1 MRPTRIREIKMKKTL
16 LVVSALSVALAS
28 QAQILKPKSE
38 LVGIGDPAPVM
49 FTCDGK
55 GRMYNYL
62 DTDEKRVKIY
72 DENLDV
78 EKEFD
83 LVLPN
88 METYAVTKYRE
99 PLWKNMSQFDKVVDH
114 TVYPDVNHAVY
125 PTAVENMTVD
135 LIRDDMNFLC
145 RNIYNGEPL
154 FGKEA
159 VITETSR
166 TATSVSFDISVN
178 KDSLELSWD
187 YNGKLTGHYYIG
199 QITYSLVDSLALS
212 GDRQQCGKY
221 SGTLKYYGSSL
232 TGAWKE
238 APEKSDVR
246 SFDVSALVLRYYD
259 MTSPYECSNFY
270 ITQNLF
276 NADKAYEYVVPI
288 CQQSVERTNETD
300 RDGDG
305 EVDQIVTWYDYACPG
320 FKIMQD
326 NGNVVATVMF
336 DEGYILNRYDRHL
349 SFVHFENKNYIV
361 AEVMKTGSDD
371 KTESASIFYA
381 ITPGDAAS
389 IKAVRTE
396 RTGLKATPELA
407 RKNEMVVVDFR
418 GIENAKLLSVV
429 NGNGQTVMQT
439 PVANGQTSYR
449 LNTSNLPAGL
459 YVVKVDNGKRMTES
473 CKIVVR

>member
-1 MRPTRIREIKMKKTL
+1 MKKTL

-28 QAQILKPKSE
+28 QAQILKPKSG
-38 LVGIGDPAPVM
+38 LGGVGVPVPGM

-55 GRMYNYL
+55 SRMSNYL
-62 DTDEKRVKIY
+62 DYDEKSVKIY

-88 METYAVTKYRE
+88 METYSVTKYRE
-99 PLWKNMSQFDKVVDH
+99 PLWKNMPQFDKVVDF
-114 TVYPDVNHAVY
+114 VIDPIAIERV
-125 PTAVENMTVD
+125 TAD
-135 LIRDDMNFLC
+135 QIRDLRTNDGYYVL
-145 RNIYNGEPL
+145 L
-154 FGKEA
+154 GKEA

-178 KDSLELSWD
+178 KDSLELSTD

-199 QITYSLVDSLALS
+199 KITYSLVDTLLLN

-221 SGTLKYYGSSL
+221 SGTLKYYGASL

-238 APEKSDVR
+238 APEKGDVKR
-246 SFDVSALVLRYYD
+246 YDVEALNLYYCD
-259 MTSPYECSNFY
+259 MLSPYDDSHFL

-276 NADKAYEYVVPI
+276 NADKAYEYVAPI

-300 RDGDG
+300 LDGDG
-305 EVDQIVTWYDYACPG
+305 EVDQIVTWYGCTYPG

-336 DEGYILNRYDRHL
+336 DDGYILNRYNRYLD
-349 SFVHFENKNYIV
+349 FVHFENKNYIV
-361 AEVMKTGSDD
+361 AGVEKTVGDG
-371 KTESASIFYA
+371 KTENASIFYA
-381 ITPGDAAS
+381 IAPGDAAS

-396 RTGLKATPELA
+396 RTGLKATPEFA
-407 RKNEMVVVDFR
+407 RKNEMVVVDFST
-418 GIENAKLLSVV
+418 IENAKLLSVV

>member
-38 LVGIGDPAPVM
+38 LGDMRSPVPVPGM

-55 GRMYNYL
+55 SRMSNYL
-62 DTDEKRVKIY
+62 DHGEKSVKIY

-88 METYAVTKYRE
+88 METYSVTKYRE
-99 PLWKNMSQFDKVVDH
+99 LLWKNMPQFDMVVDF
-114 TVYPDVNHAVY
+114 VGS
-125 PTAVENMTVD
+125 PTAIENMTAD
-135 LIRDDMNFLC
+135 QIRDNMNY
-145 RNIYNGEPL
+145 IYGYENPDGLRGL

-159 VITETSR
+159 VLTETSR

-178 KDSLELSWD
+178 KDSLEVSRD

-199 QITYSLVDSLALS
+199 QITYSLVDSLTLS

-221 SGTLKYYGSSL
+221 SGTLKYYGPSL

-246 SFDVSALVLRYYD
+246 SFDVEALDLMYSD
-259 MTSPYECSNFY
+259 MVSPCEESYFL

-288 CQQSVERTNETD
+288 CQQSVERTDETD
-300 RDGDG
+300 LDGDG
-305 EVDQIVTWYDYACPG
+305 EVDQIVTWYGYACPG

-336 DEGYILNRYDRHL
+336 DEGYILNRHDGYL
-349 SFVHFENKNYIV
+349 NFVHFENKNYIV
-361 AEVMKTGSDD
+361 ANVQKTGSDGE
-371 KTESASIFYA
+371 TEYASIFYA
-381 ITPGDAAS
+381 IAPGDAAS

-396 RTGLKATPELA
+396 RTGLKATPEFA

>member
-1 MRPTRIREIKMKKTL
+1 MKKTL

-38 LVGIGDPAPVM
+38 LGDMRSPVPVPGM

-55 GRMYNYL
+55 SRMSNYL
-62 DTDEKRVKIY
+62 DHGEKSVKIY

-88 METYAVTKYRE
+88 VETYAVTKYRE
-99 PLWKNMSQFDKVVDH
+99 PLWKNMPQFDRVVDYEFNPNAIEN
-114 TVYPDVNHAVY
+114 V
-125 PTAVENMTVD
+125 TAD
-135 LIRDDMNFLC
+135 RIRNDMNYLYGYSG
-145 RNIYNGEPL
+145 NPL

-178 KDSLELSWD
+178 KDSLELSTD

-199 QITYSLVDSLALS
+199 KITYSLVDTLLLN
-212 GDRQQCGKY
+212 GDRQQFGKY

-246 SFDVSALVLRYYD
+246 SFDVEALDLMYSD
-259 MTSPYECSNFY
+259 MVSPCEESYFL

-300 RDGDG
+300 LDGDG
-305 EVDQIVTWYDYACPG
+305 EVDQIVTWYGYACPG

-336 DEGYILNRYDRHL
+336 DEGYILNRYDRYL
-349 SFVHFENKNYIV
+349 NFVHFENKNYIV
-361 AEVMKTGSDD
+361 ANVQKTGSDGE
-371 KTESASIFYA
+371 TEYASIFYA
-381 ITPGDAAS
+381 IAPGDAAS

-407 RKNEMVVVDFR
+407 RKNEMVVVDFST
-418 GIENAKLLSVV
+418 IENAKLLSVV
-429 NGNGQTVMQT
+429 NGNGQTVMQV

>member
-1 MRPTRIREIKMKKTL
+1 LRPTRIREIKMKKTL

-28 QAQILKPKSE
+28 QAQILKPESV
-38 LVGIGDPAPVM
+38 LGDMRVPVPVPGM

-55 GRMYNYL
+55 SRMSNYL
-62 DTDEKRVKIY
+62 DHNEKNVKVY
-72 DENLDV
+72 NEDLEV

-88 METYAVTKYRE
+88 AQSYAVTKYRE
-99 PLWKNMSQFDKVVDH
+99 LLWKNMPQFDKVVD
-114 TVYPDVNHAVY
+114 YAVD
-125 PTAVENMTVD
+125 PIAIEKVTVD
-135 LIRDDMNFLC
+135 LIRDMTEFDEYYGGSL
-145 RNIYNGEPL
+145 RL

-178 KDSLELSWD
+178 KDSLEVSKD
-187 YNGKLTGHYYIG
+187 YGSGKLKGHYYIG
-199 QITYSLVDSLALS
+199 QITYTLVDSLTLS

-221 SGTLKYYGSSL
+221 SGTLKYYGPSL

-238 APEKSDVR
+238 DPEKSDER
-246 SFDVSALVLRYYD
+246 SFEIRPISLYYYD
-259 MTSPYECSNFY
+259 MASLYDDGHFL

-288 CQQSVERTNETD
+288 CQLSVERTTETD
-300 RDGDG
+300 SDGDG
-305 EVDQIVTWYDYACPG
+305 EPDQIVTWYGCTYPG

-326 NGNVVATVMF
+326 NGNVVATIML
-336 DEGYILNRYDRHL
+336 DEGYSLNTYDRDFT
-349 SFVHFENKNYIV
+349 FVHFENKNYIV
-361 AEVMKTGSDD
+361 ANVQKAGNDG
-371 KTESASIFYA
+371 KTEFASVFYA

-396 RTGLKATPELA
+396 RTGLKATPEFA

>member
-62 DTDEKRVKIY
+62 DTGEKRVKIY

-83 LVLPN
+83 LVLPKA
-88 METYAVTKYRE
+88 ETYTVTKYRE
-99 PLWKNMSQFDKVVDH
+99 LLWKNMPQFDKMVD
-114 TVYPDVNHAVY
+114 DAGY
-125 PTAVENMTVD
+125 PTAIENMTAD
-135 LIRDDMNFLC
+135 LIREMYELNE
-145 RNIYNGEPL
+145 YNEPRRL

-178 KDSLELSWD
+178 KDSLEVSRD

-199 QITYSLVDSLALS
+199 QITYSLVDSLTSS
-212 GDRQQCGKY
+212 GYRQQSGKY
-221 SGTLKYYGSSL
+221 SGTLKYYGPSL

-238 APEKSDVR
+238 APEKSDVY
-246 SFDVSALVLRYYD
+246 SFDVSALVSSYD
-259 MTSPYECSNFY
+259 DMVSHYDCNNFY

-288 CQQSVERTNETD
+288 CQQSVERTVETD
-300 RDGDG
+300 LDGDG
-305 EVDQIVTWYDYACPG
+305 EVDQIDTRYGCVYPG

-326 NGNVVATVMF
+326 NGNVLATVMF
-336 DEGYILNRYDRHL
+336 DEGYSFSGYNDL

-361 AEVMKTGSDD
+361 AGVKKTVGDGE
-371 KTESASIFYA
+371 TEYASIYYA

-396 RTGLKATPELA
+396 RTGLKATPEFA
-407 RKNEMVVVDFR
+407 RKNEMVVVDFST
-418 GIENAKLLSVV
+418 IENAKLLSVV

>member
-28 QAQILKPKSE
+28 QAQILKPKSG
-38 LVGIGDPAPVM
+38 LGGVGVPVPGM

-55 GRMYNYL
+55 SRMSNYL
-62 DTDEKRVKIY
+62 DYDEKSVKIY

-88 METYAVTKYRE
+88 METYSVTKYRE
-99 PLWKNMSQFDKVVDH
+99 LLWKNMPQFDKVVDF
-114 TVYPDVNHAVY
+114 VIDPIAIERV
-125 PTAVENMTVD
+125 TAD
-135 LIRDDMNFLC
+135 QIRDLRTNDGYYVL
-145 RNIYNGEPL
+145 L
-154 FGKEA
+154 GKEA

-178 KDSLELSWD
+178 KDSLELSTD

-199 QITYSLVDSLALS
+199 KITYSLVDTLLLN

-221 SGTLKYYGSSL
+221 SGTLKYYGASL

-238 APEKSDVR
+238 APEKGDVKR
-246 SFDVSALVLRYYD
+246 YNVEALNLYYCD
-259 MTSPYECSNFY
+259 MLSPYDDSRFL

-276 NADKAYEYVVPI
+276 NADKAYEYVAPI
-288 CQQSVERTNETD
+288 CQQSVERTEESD
-300 RDGDG
+300 LDGDG
-305 EVDQIVTWYDYACPG
+305 EVDQIVTWYGCTYPG

-336 DEGYILNRYDRHL
+336 DDGYILNRYNRYLD
-349 SFVHFENKNYIV
+349 FVHFENKNYIV
-361 AEVMKTGSDD
+361 AGVEKTVGDG

-381 ITPGDAAS
+381 IAPGDAAS

-396 RTGLKATPELA
+396 RTGLKATPEFA
-407 RKNEMVVVDFR
+407 RKNEMVVVDFST
-418 GIENAKLLSVV
+418 IENAKLLSVV

-459 YVVKVDNGKRMTES
+459 YVVKVDNGERMTES

>member
-28 QAQILKPKSE
+28 QAQILKPESV
-38 LVGIGDPAPVM
+38 LGDMRVPVPVPGM

-55 GRMYNYL
+55 SRMSNYL
-62 DTDEKRVKIY
+62 DHNEKNVKVY
-72 DENLDV
+72 NEDLEV

-88 METYAVTKYRE
+88 AQSYAVTKYRE
-99 PLWKNMSQFDKVVDH
+99 LLWKNMPQFDKVVD
-114 TVYPDVNHAVY
+114 YAVD
-125 PTAVENMTVD
+125 PIAIEKVTVD
-135 LIRDDMNFLC
+135 LIRDMTEFDEYYGGSL
-145 RNIYNGEPL
+145 RL

-178 KDSLELSWD
+178 KDSLEVSKD
-187 YNGKLTGHYYIG
+187 YGSGKLKGHYYIG
-199 QITYSLVDSLALS
+199 QITYTLVDSLTLS

-221 SGTLKYYGSSL
+221 SGTLKYYGPSI

-238 APEKSDVR
+238 DPEKSDER
-246 SFDVSALVLRYYD
+246 SFEIRPISLYYYD
-259 MTSPYECSNFY
+259 MASLYDDGHFL

-288 CQQSVERTNETD
+288 CQLSVERTTETD
-300 RDGDG
+300 SDGDG
-305 EVDQIVTWYDYACPG
+305 EPDQIVTWYGCTYPG

-326 NGNVVATVMF
+326 NGNVVATIML
-336 DEGYILNRYDRHL
+336 DEGYSLNTYD
-349 SFVHFENKNYIV
+349 SDFTFVHFENKNYIV
-361 AEVMKTGSDD
+361 ANVQKAGNDG
-371 KTESASIFYA
+371 KTEYASVFYA

-396 RTGLKATPELA
+396 RTGLKATPEFA

>member
-28 QAQILKPKSE
+28 QAQILKPESV
-38 LVGIGDPAPVM
+38 LGDMRAPVPVPGM

-55 GRMYNYL
+55 SRMSNYL
-62 DTDEKRVKIY
+62 DRDEKNVKIY
-72 DENLDV
+72 NEDLEV

-88 METYAVTKYRE
+88 AQSYAVTKYRE
-99 PLWKNMSQFDKVVDH
+99 LLWKNMPQFDMVVDF
-114 TVYPDVNHAVY
+114 VGS
-125 PTAVENMTVD
+125 PTAIENMTAD
-135 LIRDDMNFLC
+135 QIRDNMNY
-145 RNIYNGEPL
+145 IYGYENPDGLRGL

-159 VITETSR
+159 VLTETSR

-178 KDSLELSWD
+178 KDSLEVSKD

-199 QITYSLVDSLALS
+199 KITYSLGDSLMSS
-212 GDRQQCGKY
+212 GVRVPCGKY
-221 SGTLKYYGSSL
+221 SGILKYYGPSL

-238 APEKSDVR
+238 DPEKSDER
-246 SFDVSALVLRYYD
+246 SFEIRPINLYYYD
-259 MTSPYECSNFY
+259 MASLYDDGHFL

-288 CQQSVERTNETD
+288 CQQSVVRTEETD
-300 RDGDG
+300 LDGDG
-305 EVDQIVTWYDYACPG
+305 EADQITTWYGCDYPG

-326 NGNVVATVMF
+326 NGNVVATIML
-336 DEGYILNRYDRHL
+336 DEGYSLNTYD
-349 SFVHFENKNYIV
+349 SDFTFVHFENKNYIV
-361 AEVMKTGSDD
+361 ANVQKAGNDG
-371 KTESASIFYA
+371 KTEYASVFYA

-407 RKNEMVVVDFR
+407 RKNEMVVVDFST
-418 GIENAKLLSVV
+418 IENAKLLSVV
-429 NGNGQTVMQT
+429 NGNGQTVMQV

>member
-1 MRPTRIREIKMKKTL
+1 MCPTRIREIKMKKTL

-28 QAQILKPKSE
+28 QAQILKPESV
-38 LVGIGDPAPVM
+38 LGDMRAPVPVPGM

-55 GRMYNYL
+55 SRMSNYL
-62 DTDEKRVKIY
+62 DRGEKNVKVY
-72 DENLDV
+72 NEDLEV

-88 METYAVTKYRE
+88 AQSYAVTKYRE
-99 PLWKNMSQFDKVVDH
+99 LLWKNMPQFDKVVDH

-135 LIRDDMNFLC
+135 LIRDDMNFLY
-145 RNIYNGEPL
+145 RYIYNGEPL

-178 KDSLELSWD
+178 KDSLEVSKD

-199 QITYSLVDSLALS
+199 QITYSLVDSLTLS

-221 SGTLKYYGSSL
+221 SGTLKYYGPSL

-238 APEKSDVR
+238 DPEKSNEQ
-246 SFDVSALVLRYYD
+246 SFEIRPLKLYYYD
-259 MTSPYECSNFY
+259 MASLYDDGHFL

-288 CQQSVERTNETD
+288 CQLSVERTTETD
-300 RDGDG
+300 SDGDG
-305 EVDQIVTWYDYACPG
+305 EPDQIVTWYGCTYPG

-326 NGNVVATVMF
+326 NGNVVATIML
-336 DEGYILNRYDRHL
+336 DEGYSLNTYESDFT
-349 SFVHFENKNYIV
+349 FVHFENKNYIV
-361 AEVMKTGSDD
+361 ANVQKAGSDG
-371 KTESASIFYA
+371 KTELASIFYA

-396 RTGLKATPELA
+396 RTGVKATPEFA

-459 YVVKVDNGKRMTES
+459 YVVKVDNGKRMTGDM
-473 CKIVVR
+473 

>member
-28 QAQILKPKSE
+28 QAQILKPESV
-38 LVGIGDPAPVM
+38 LGDMRVPVPVPGM

-55 GRMYNYL
+55 SRMSNYL
-62 DTDEKRVKIY
+62 DYNEKNVKVY
-72 DENLDV
+72 NEDLEV

-88 METYAVTKYRE
+88 AQSYAVTKYRE
-99 PLWKNMSQFDKVVDH
+99 LSWKNMPQFDLVVD
-114 TVYPDVNHAVY
+114 YEVNPYAIEDA
-125 PTAVENMTVD
+125 TAD
-135 LIRDDMNFLC
+135 RIRNDMNYLYGYSG
-145 RNIYNGEPL
+145 NPL

-178 KDSLELSWD
+178 KDSLIVSTD

-199 QITYSLVDSLALS
+199 QITYSLVNSDSL
-212 GDRQQCGKY
+212 RQQCGKY
-221 SGTLKYYGSSL
+221 SGTLKYYGPSL

-238 APEKSDVR
+238 DPEKSNER
-246 SFDVSALVLRYYD
+246 SFEIRPLKLHYYD
-259 MTSPYECSNFY
+259 MASLYDGDYFL

-288 CQQSVERTNETD
+288 CQQSVESTTETD

-305 EVDQIVTWYDYACPG
+305 EPDQIVTWYGCTYPG

-326 NGNVVATVMF
+326 NGNVVATIML
-336 DEGYILNRYDRHL
+336 DEGYSLNTYD
-349 SFVHFENKNYIV
+349 SDFTFVLFENKNYIV
-361 AEVMKTGSDD
+361 ANVQKAGSDG
-371 KTESASIFYA
+371 KTEHASIFYA

>member
-28 QAQILKPKSE
+28 QAQILKPESV
-38 LVGIGDPAPVM
+38 LGDMRAPVPVPGM

-55 GRMYNYL
+55 SRMSNYL
-62 DTDEKRVKIY
+62 DRDEKNVKIY
-72 DENLDV
+72 NEDLEV

-88 METYAVTKYRE
+88 AQSYAVTKYRE
-99 PLWKNMSQFDKVVDH
+99 LLWKNMPQFDMVVDF
-114 TVYPDVNHAVY
+114 VGS
-125 PTAVENMTVD
+125 PTAIENMTAD
-135 LIRDDMNFLC
+135 QIRDNMNY
-145 RNIYNGEPL
+145 IYGYENPDGLRGL

-159 VITETSR
+159 VLTETSR

-178 KDSLELSWD
+178 KDSLEVSKD

-199 QITYSLVDSLALS
+199 QITYSLVDSLTSS

-221 SGTLKYYGSSL
+221 SGTLKYYGPSL

-238 APEKSDVR
+238 DPEKSDER
-246 SFDVSALVLRYYD
+246 SFEIRPINLYYYD
-259 MTSPYECSNFY
+259 MASLYDDGHFL

-288 CQQSVERTNETD
+288 CQLSVERTTETD
-300 RDGDG
+300 SDGDG
-305 EVDQIVTWYDYACPG
+305 EPDLIVTWYGCTYPG
-320 FKIMQD
+320 VKIMQD
-326 NGNVVATVMF
+326 NGNVVATIML
-336 DEGYILNRYDRHL
+336 DEGYSLNTYD
-349 SFVHFENKNYIV
+349 SDFTFVHFENKNYIV
-361 AEVMKTGSDD
+361 ANVEKAGSDG
-371 KTESASIFYA
+371 KTEYASIFYA

-407 RKNEMVVVDFR
+407 RKNEMVVVDFST
-418 GIENAKLLSVV
+418 IENAKLLSVV

>member
-28 QAQILKPKSE
+28 QAQILKPKSV
-38 LVGIGDPAPVM
+38 LGDMSEPVAVPGM

-55 GRMYNYL
+55 SRMSNYL
-62 DTDEKRVKIY
+62 DYDEKNVKVY
-72 DENLDV
+72 NEDLEV

-88 METYAVTKYRE
+88 AETYAMTKYRE
-99 PLWKNMSQFDKVVDH
+99 LLWKNMPQFDKVVDF
-114 TVYPDVNHAVY
+114 VIDPIAIERV
-125 PTAVENMTVD
+125 TAD
-135 LIRDDMNFLC
+135 QIRDLRTNDGYYVL
-145 RNIYNGEPL
+145 L
-154 FGKEA
+154 GKEA

-178 KDSLELSWD
+178 KDSLELSTD

-199 QITYSLVDSLALS
+199 KITYSLVDTLLLN

-221 SGTLKYYGSSL
+221 SGTLKYYGASL

-238 APEKSDVR
+238 APEKGDVR
-246 SFDVSALVLRYYD
+246 SFEISPLKLYYYD
-259 MTSPYECSNFY
+259 MASPYECYNFY
-270 ITQNLF
+270 ITQNFF

-300 RDGDG
+300 LDGDG
-305 EVDQIVTWYDYACPG
+305 EVDQIVTWYGYAYPG

-326 NGNVVATVMF
+326 NGNVLATVMF
-336 DEGYILNRYDRHL
+336 DEGYRFGSYSMGMGRVL
-349 SFVHFENKNYIV
+349 SLVHFENKDYIV
-361 AEVMKTGSDD
+361 AEVEKTGSDG

-381 ITPGDAAS
+381 ITPGDASS

-407 RKNEMVVVDFR
+407 RKNEMVVVDFST
-418 GIENAKLLSVV
+418 IENAKLLSVV

>member
-28 QAQILKPKSE
+28 QAQILKPESV
-38 LVGIGDPAPVM
+38 LGGGMITPVPVPGM

-55 GRMYNYL
+55 SRMSNYL
-62 DTDEKRVKIY
+62 DYDEKNVKVY
-72 DENLDV
+72 NEDLEV

-88 METYAVTKYRE
+88 AQSYAVTKYRE
-99 PLWKNMSQFDKVVDH
+99 LLWKNMPQFDMVVDYAFDPIAIER
-114 TVYPDVNHAVY
+114 V
-125 PTAVENMTVD
+125 TAD
-135 LIRDDMNFLC
+135 QIRDLRTNDG
-145 RNIYNGEPL
+145 YYVL

-178 KDSLELSWD
+178 KDSLVLSTD

-199 QITYSLVDSLALS
+199 KITYTLGDSLMSS
-212 GDRQQCGKY
+212 GVRVPCGKY
-221 SGTLKYYGSSL
+221 SGTLKYYGPSL

-238 APEKSDVR
+238 DPEKSDER
-246 SFDVSALVLRYYD
+246 SFEISPINLYYYD
-259 MTSPYECSNFY
+259 MASLYDDGHFL

-288 CQQSVERTNETD
+288 CQQSVGRTDETD
-300 RDGDG
+300 IDGDG
-305 EVDQIVTWYDYACPG
+305 EVDQIVTWYGCAYPG

-326 NGNVVATVMF
+326 NGNVLATIMF
-336 DEGYILNRYDRHL
+336 DEGYRFDSYLIGGGQAL
-349 SFVHFENKNYIV
+349 SLVHFENKNYIV
-361 AEVMKTGSDD
+361 ANVEKAGSNGE
-371 KTESASIFYA
+371 TERACIFYA
-381 ITPGDAAS
+381 ITPGDASS

-396 RTGLKATPELA
+396 RTGVKATPELA

>member
-28 QAQILKPKSE
+28 QAQILKPESV
-38 LVGIGDPAPVM
+38 LGDMRVPVPVPGM

-55 GRMYNYL
+55 SRMSNYL
-62 DTDEKRVKIY
+62 DYNEKNVKVY
-72 DENLDV
+72 NEDLEV

-88 METYAVTKYRE
+88 AQSYAVTKYRE
-99 PLWKNMSQFDKVVDH
+99 LLWKNMPQFDMVVD
-114 TVYPDVNHAVY
+114 YAVD
-125 PTAVENMTVD
+125 PVAIENVTAD
-135 LIRDDMNFLC
+135 QIRDEMNYRYEYENPAGL
-145 RNIYNGEPL
+145 RRL

-178 KDSLELSWD
+178 KDSLVLSTD

-199 QITYSLVDSLALS
+199 KITYSLGDSLMSS
-212 GDRQQCGKY
+212 GVRVPCGKY
-221 SGTLKYYGSSL
+221 SGILKYYGPSL

-238 APEKSDVR
+238 DPEKSDER
-246 SFDVSALVLRYYD
+246 SFEIRPINLYYYD
-259 MTSPYECSNFY
+259 MASLYDDGHFL

-288 CQQSVERTNETD
+288 CQQSVVRTEETD
-300 RDGDG
+300 LDGDG
-305 EVDQIVTWYDYACPG
+305 EADQITTWYGCDYPG

-326 NGNVVATVMF
+326 NGNVVATIML
-336 DEGYILNRYDRHL
+336 DEGYSLNTYD
-349 SFVHFENKNYIV
+349 SDFTFVHFENKNYIV
-361 AEVMKTGSDD
+361 ANVQKAGSNGE
-371 KTESASIFYA
+371 TEYASIFYA

-396 RTGLKATPELA
+396 RTGVKATPEFA

>member
-1 MRPTRIREIKMKKTL
+1 MKKTL

-28 QAQILKPKSE
+28 QAQILKPESV
-38 LVGIGDPAPVM
+38 LGGGMITPIPVPGM

-55 GRMYNYL
+55 SRMSNYL
-62 DTDEKRVKIY
+62 DYDEKNVKIY
-72 DENLDV
+72 NEDLEV

-88 METYAVTKYRE
+88 AQSYAVTKYRE
-99 PLWKNMSQFDKVVDH
+99 LLWKNMPQFDMVVDYAFDP
-114 TVYPDVNHAVY
+114 VAIENV
-125 PTAVENMTVD
+125 TAD
-135 LIRDDMNFLC
+135 QIRDDMNYRYEYENPAGL
-145 RNIYNGEPL
+145 RRL

-178 KDSLELSWD
+178 KDSLVLSTD

-199 QITYSLVDSLALS
+199 KITYSLGDSLMSS
-212 GDRQQCGKY
+212 GVRVPCGKY
-221 SGTLKYYGSSL
+221 SGILKYYGPSL

-238 APEKSDVR
+238 DPEKSDER
-246 SFDVSALVLRYYD
+246 SFEIRPINLYYCD
-259 MTSPYECSNFY
+259 MASLYDDGHFL

-288 CQQSVERTNETD
+288 CQQSVVRTEETD
-300 RDGDG
+300 LDGDG
-305 EVDQIVTWYDYACPG
+305 EADQITTWYGCDYPG

-326 NGNVVATVMF
+326 NGNVVATIML
-336 DEGYILNRYDRHL
+336 DEGYSLNTYD
-349 SFVHFENKNYIV
+349 SDFTFVHFENKNYIV
-361 AEVMKTGSDD
+361 ANVQKAGNDG
-371 KTESASIFYA
+371 KTEYASVFYA

-407 RKNEMVVVDFR
+407 RKNEMVVVDFST
-418 GIENAKLLSVV
+418 IENAKLLSVV

>member
-28 QAQILKPKSE
+28 QAQILKPESV
-38 LVGIGDPAPVM
+38 LGDMREAVPVPGM

-55 GRMYNYL
+55 SRMSNYL
-62 DTDEKRVKIY
+62 DYKEKNVKVY
-72 DENLDV
+72 NEDLEV

-88 METYAVTKYRE
+88 AQSYAVTKYRE
-99 PLWKNMSQFDKVVDH
+99 LSWKNMPQFDLVVDYE
-114 TVYPDVNHAVY
+114 VNPDAIENV
-125 PTAVENMTVD
+125 TAD
-135 LIRDDMNFLC
+135 RIRNDMNYLYGYSG
-145 RNIYNGEPL
+145 NPL

-178 KDSLELSWD
+178 KDSLIVSTD

-199 QITYSLVDSLALS
+199 QITYSLVNSDSL
-212 GDRQQCGKY
+212 RQQCGKY
-221 SGTLKYYGSSL
+221 SGTLKYYGPSL

-238 APEKSDVR
+238 DPEKSDER
-246 SFDVSALVLRYYD
+246 SFEIRPLKLYYYD
-259 MTSPYECSNFY
+259 MTSSYDDGSFL

-288 CQQSVERTNETD
+288 CQLSVERTTETD

-305 EVDQIVTWYDYACPG
+305 EPDQIVTWYGRTYPG

-326 NGNVVATVMF
+326 NGNVLATIML
-336 DEGYILNRYDRHL
+336 DEGYSLNTYESDFT
-349 SFVHFENKNYIV
+349 FVHFENKNYIV
-361 AEVMKTGSDD
+361 ANVQKAGSDGE
-371 KTESASIFYA
+371 TEYASIFYA

-407 RKNEMVVVDFR
+407 RKNEMVVVDFST
-418 GIENAKLLSVV
+418 IENAKLLSVV
-429 NGNGQTVMQT
+429 NGNGQTVMQV

>member
-38 LVGIGDPAPVM
+38 LGDMRSPVPVPGM

-55 GRMYNYL
+55 SRMSNYL
-62 DTDEKRVKIY
+62 DHGEKSVKIY

-88 METYAVTKYRE
+88 METYSVTKYRE
-99 PLWKNMSQFDKVVDH
+99 LLWKNMPQFDMVVDF
-114 TVYPDVNHAVY
+114 VGS
-125 PTAVENMTVD
+125 PTAIENMTAD
-135 LIRDDMNFLC
+135 QIRDNMNY
-145 RNIYNGEPL
+145 IYGYENPDGLRGL

-159 VITETSR
+159 VLTETSR

-178 KDSLELSWD
+178 KDSLEVSRD

-199 QITYSLVDSLALS
+199 QITYSLVDSLTLS

-221 SGTLKYYGSSL
+221 SGTLKYYGPSL

-246 SFDVSALVLRYYD
+246 SFDVEALDLMYSD
-259 MTSPYECSNFY
+259 MVSPCEESYFL

-288 CQQSVERTNETD
+288 CQQSVERTDETD
-300 RDGDG
+300 LDGDG
-305 EVDQIVTWYDYACPG
+305 EVDQIVTWYGYACPG

-336 DEGYILNRYDRHL
+336 DEGYILNRYDGYL
-349 SFVHFENKNYIV
+349 NFVHFENKNYIV
-361 AEVMKTGSDD
+361 ANVQKTGSDGE
-371 KTESASIFYA
+371 TEYASIFYA
-381 ITPGDAAS
+381 IAPGDAAS

-396 RTGLKATPELA
+396 RTGLKATPEFA

>member
-1 MRPTRIREIKMKKTL
+1 MKKTL

-28 QAQILKPKSE
+28 QAQILKPESV
-38 LVGIGDPAPVM
+38 LGDMRVPVPVPGM

-55 GRMYNYL
+55 SRMSNYL
-62 DTDEKRVKIY
+62 DHNEKNVKVY
-72 DENLDV
+72 NEDLEV

-88 METYAVTKYRE
+88 VETYAVTKYRE
-99 PLWKNMSQFDKVVDH
+99 PLWKNMPQFDKVVDFAID
-114 TVYPDVNHAVY
+114 PIAIEDM
-125 PTAVENMTVD
+125 TAD
-135 LIRDDMNFLC
+135 RIRDLRTNDGYYVL
-145 RNIYNGEPL
+145 L
-154 FGKEA
+154 GKEA

-178 KDSLELSWD
+178 KDSLELSTD

-199 QITYSLVDSLALS
+199 KITYSLVDTLLLN
-212 GDRQQCGKY
+212 GDRQQFGKY

-238 APEKSDVR
+238 APEKSNVR
-246 SFDVSALVLRYYD
+246 SFDVEALDLMYSD
-259 MTSPYECSNFY
+259 MVSPCEESYFL

-288 CQQSVERTNETD
+288 CQQSVERTDETD
-300 RDGDG
+300 LDGDG
-305 EVDQIVTWYDYACPG
+305 EVDQIVTWYGYACPG

-336 DEGYILNRYDRHL
+336 DEGYILNRYDSYL
-349 SFVHFENKNYIV
+349 NFVHLENKNYIV
-361 AEVMKTGSDD
+361 ANVEKTGSDG
-371 KTESASIFYA
+371 KTERASIFYA
-381 ITPGDAAS
+381 ITPGDASS

-396 RTGLKATPELA
+396 RTGVKATPEFA
-407 RKNEMVVVDFR
+407 RKSEMVVVDFR

>member
-1 MRPTRIREIKMKKTL
+1 MKKTL

-28 QAQILKPKSE
+28 QAQILKPESV
-38 LVGIGDPAPVM
+38 LGDMRVPVPVPGM

-55 GRMYNYL
+55 SRMSNYL
-62 DTDEKRVKIY
+62 DYNGKNVKVY
-72 DENLDV
+72 NEDLEV

-88 METYAVTKYRE
+88 AQSYAVTKYRE
-99 PLWKNMSQFDKVVDH
+99 LLWKNMPQFDMVVDF
-114 TVYPDVNHAVY
+114 VGS
-125 PTAVENMTVD
+125 PTAIENMTAD
-135 LIRDDMNFLC
+135 QIRDNMNY
-145 RNIYNGEPL
+145 IYGYENPDGLRGL

-159 VITETSR
+159 VLTETSR

-178 KDSLELSWD
+178 KDSLEVSKD

-199 QITYSLVDSLALS
+199 QITYSLVDSLTSS

-221 SGTLKYYGSSL
+221 SGTLKYYGPSL

-238 APEKSDVR
+238 DPEKSDER
-246 SFDVSALVLRYYD
+246 SFEIRPINLYYYD
-259 MTSPYECSNFY
+259 MASLYDDGHFL

-288 CQQSVERTNETD
+288 CQLSVERTTETD
-300 RDGDG
+300 SDGDG
-305 EVDQIVTWYDYACPG
+305 EPDLIVTWYGCTYPG

-326 NGNVVATVMF
+326 NGNVVATIML
-336 DEGYILNRYDRHL
+336 DEGYSLNTYD
-349 SFVHFENKNYIV
+349 SDFTFVHFENKNYIV
-361 AEVMKTGSDD
+361 ANVEKAGSDG
-371 KTESASIFYA
+371 KTEYASIFYA
-381 ITPGDAAS
+381 ITPGDASS

-407 RKNEMVVVDFR
+407 RKNEMVVVDFST
-418 GIENAKLLSVV
+418 IENAKLLSVV

>member
-28 QAQILKPKSE
+28 QAQILKPKSV
-38 LVGIGDPAPVM
+38 LGDMKVPVSVPGM

-55 GRMYNYL
+55 SRMSNYL
-62 DTDEKRVKIY
+62 DYNEKNVKVY
-72 DENLDV
+72 NEDLEV

-88 METYAVTKYRE
+88 AQSYAVTKYRE
-99 PLWKNMSQFDKVVDH
+99 LLWKNMPQFDKVVDL
-114 TVYPDVNHAVY
+114 AGY
-125 PTAVENMTVD
+125 PTAIENMTAD
-135 LIRDDMNFLC
+135 QIRRDMTELNE
-145 RNIYNGEPL
+145 YYEPRRL

-178 KDSLELSWD
+178 KDSLEVSKD

-199 QITYSLVDSLALS
+199 QITYSLVDSLTLS
-212 GDRQQCGKY
+212 GDRVPCGKY
-221 SGTLKYYGSSL
+221 SGTLKYYGPSL

-238 APEKSDVR
+238 DPEKSDER
-246 SFDVSALVLRYYD
+246 SFEIRPINLYYYD
-259 MTSPYECSNFY
+259 MASLYDDGHFL

-288 CQQSVERTNETD
+288 CQQSVVRTEETD
-300 RDGDG
+300 LDGDG
-305 EVDQIVTWYDYACPG
+305 EADQITTWYGCDYPG

-326 NGNVVATVMF
+326 NGNVVATIML
-336 DEGYILNRYDRHL
+336 DEGYSLNTYD
-349 SFVHFENKNYIV
+349 SDFTFVHFENKNYIV
-361 AEVMKTGSDD
+361 ANVQKAGSNGE
-371 KTESASIFYA
+371 TEYASIFYA

-407 RKNEMVVVDFR
+407 RKNEMVVVDFST
-418 GIENAKLLSVV
+418 IENAKLLSVV

>member
-1 MRPTRIREIKMKKTL
+1 MKKTL

-28 QAQILKPKSE
+28 QAQILKPESV
-38 LVGIGDPAPVM
+38 LGDMRAPVPVPGM

-55 GRMYNYL
+55 SRMSNYL
-62 DTDEKRVKIY
+62 DRGEKNVKVY
-72 DENLDV
+72 NEDLEV

-88 METYAVTKYRE
+88 AQSYAVTKYRE
-99 PLWKNMSQFDKVVDH
+99 LLWKNMPQFDKVVDYAGAPIAIEK
-114 TVYPDVNHAVY
+114 V
-125 PTAVENMTVD
+125 TVD
-135 LIRDDMNFLC
+135 LIRDLAELNE
-145 RNIYNGEPL
+145 YYEPRKI

-178 KDSLELSWD
+178 KDSLEVSKD
-187 YNGKLTGHYYIG
+187 YNGKLTGNYYIG
-199 QITYSLVDSLALS
+199 QITYSLVDSLTLS

-221 SGTLKYYGSSL
+221 SGTLKYYGPSL

-238 APEKSDVR
+238 DPEKSNEQ
-246 SFDVSALVLRYYD
+246 SFEIRPLKLYYYD
-259 MTSPYECSNFY
+259 MTSSYDDGSFL

-288 CQQSVERTNETD
+288 CQLSVERTTETD

-305 EVDQIVTWYDYACPG
+305 EPDQIVTWYGRTYPG

-326 NGNVVATVMF
+326 NGNVLATIML
-336 DEGYILNRYDRHL
+336 DEGYSLNTYESDFT
-349 SFVHFENKNYIV
+349 FVHFENKNYIV
-361 AEVMKTGSDD
+361 ANVQKAGSDGE
-371 KTESASIFYA
+371 TEYASIFYA

-396 RTGLKATPELA
+396 RTGLKATPEFA
-407 RKNEMVVVDFR
+407 RKNELVVVDFST
-418 GIENAKLLSVV
+418 IENAKLLSVV

>member
-28 QAQILKPKSE
+28 QAQILKPESV
-38 LVGIGDPAPVM
+38 LGDMRVPVPVPGM

-55 GRMYNYL
+55 SRMSNYL
-62 DTDEKRVKIY
+62 DHNEKNVKVY
-72 DENLDV
+72 NEDLEV

-88 METYAVTKYRE
+88 AQSYAVTKYRE
-99 PLWKNMSQFDKVVDH
+99 LLWKNMPQFDMVVDYADDPIAIEK
-114 TVYPDVNHAVY
+114 V
-125 PTAVENMTVD
+125 TVD
-135 LIRDDMNFLC
+135 LIRDMTELNE
-145 RNIYNGEPL
+145 YYEPRKI

-178 KDSLELSWD
+178 KDSLEVSKD

-199 QITYSLVDSLALS
+199 KITYTLGDTLVSS
-212 GDRQQCGKY
+212 GDRVPCGKY
-221 SGTLKYYGSSL
+221 SGTLKYYGPSL

-238 APEKSDVR
+238 DPEKSDER
-246 SFDVSALVLRYYD
+246 SFEIRPLKLYYYD
-259 MTSPYECSNFY
+259 MTSSYDYGSFL

-288 CQQSVERTNETD
+288 CQLSVERTTETD

-305 EVDQIVTWYDYACPG
+305 EPDQIVTWYGRTYPG

-326 NGNVVATVMF
+326 NGNVLATIML
-336 DEGYILNRYDRHL
+336 DEGYSLNTYESDFT
-349 SFVHFENKNYIV
+349 FVHFENKNYIV
-361 AEVMKTGSDD
+361 ANVQKAVSDGE
-371 KTESASIFYA
+371 TEYASIFYA

-396 RTGLKATPELA
+396 RTGLKATPEFA
-407 RKNEMVVVDFR
+407 RKNEMVVVDFST
-418 GIENAKLLSVV
+418 IENAKLLSVV

>member
-28 QAQILKPKSE
+28 QAQILKPKSK
-38 LVGIGDPAPVM
+38 LDGVGVPVPGM

-55 GRMYNYL
+55 SRMSDYL
-62 DTDEKRVKIY
+62 DYGEKSVETSAKIY

-83 LVLPN
+83 LVRTN
-88 METYAVTKYRE
+88 VERYSVTKYRE
-99 PLWKNMSQFDKVVDH
+99 LLWKNIPQFDRVVD
-114 TVYPDVNHAVY
+114 YAVY
-125 PTAVENMTVD
+125 PTAIENVTAD
-135 LIRDDMNFLC
+135 LIREMPESNEW
-145 RNIYNGEPL
+145 YEPKI

-178 KDSLELSWD
+178 KDSLEVSKD

-199 QITYSLVDSLALS
+199 QITYSLVDSLTLS

-221 SGTLKYYGSSL
+221 SGTLKYYGPSL

-238 APEKSDVR
+238 APEKNNVQSY
-246 SFDVSALVLRYYD
+246 DVSALDLWYRD
-259 MTSPYECSNFY
+259 MVSPYDDSYFL

-276 NADKAYEYVVPI
+276 NADKAYEYVVPV
-288 CQQSVERTNETD
+288 CQQSVESTNEID
-300 RDGDG
+300 ADGDG
-305 EVDQIVTWYDYACPG
+305 EVDQIVTWYGYTCPG

-326 NGNVVATVMF
+326 NGNVLATIMF
-336 DEGYILNRYDRHL
+336 DEGYRFNNYSVGGGDRAL
-349 SFVHFENKNYIV
+349 SLVHFENKDYIV
-361 AEVMKTGSDD
+361 AEVEKTGSNGE
-371 KTESASIFYA
+371 TEYASIFYA
-381 ITPGDAAS
+381 ITPGDASS

-396 RTGLKATPELA
+396 RTGLKATPEFA
-407 RKNEMVVVDFR
+407 RKSEMVVVDFST
-418 GIENAKLLSVV
+418 IENAKLLSVV
-429 NGNGQTVMQT
+429 NGNGQTVMQA

>member
-28 QAQILKPKSE
+28 QAQILKPESV
-38 LVGIGDPAPVM
+38 LGDMRVPVPVPGM

-55 GRMYNYL
+55 SRMSNYL
-62 DTDEKRVKIY
+62 DRNEKNVKVY
-72 DENLDV
+72 NEDLEV

-88 METYAVTKYRE
+88 AQSYAVTKYRE
-99 PLWKNMSQFDKVVDH
+99 LLWKNMPQFDMVVDYAFDP
-114 TVYPDVNHAVY
+114 VAIENV
-125 PTAVENMTVD
+125 TAD
-135 LIRDDMNFLC
+135 QIRDDMNYRYEYENPAGL
-145 RNIYNGEPL
+145 RRL

-178 KDSLELSWD
+178 KDSLVLSTD

-199 QITYSLVDSLALS
+199 KITYSLGDSLMSS
-212 GDRQQCGKY
+212 GVRVPCGKY
-221 SGTLKYYGSSL
+221 SGILKYYGPSL

-238 APEKSDVR
+238 NPEKSDER
-246 SFDVSALVLRYYD
+246 SFEIRPINLYYYD
-259 MTSPYECSNFY
+259 MASLYDDGHFL

-288 CQQSVERTNETD
+288 CQQSVVRTEETD
-300 RDGDG
+300 LDGDG
-305 EVDQIVTWYDYACPG
+305 EADQITTLYGCDYPG

-326 NGNVVATVMF
+326 NGNVVATIML
-336 DEGYILNRYDRHL
+336 DEGYSLNTYD
-349 SFVHFENKNYIV
+349 SDFTFVHFENKNYIV
-361 AEVMKTGSDD
+361 ANVQKARNDG
-371 KTESASIFYA
+371 KTEYASVFYA

-396 RTGLKATPELA
+396 RTGLKATPEFA

>member
-1 MRPTRIREIKMKKTL
+1 M
-16 LVVSALSVALAS
+16 AS
-28 QAQILKPKSE
+28 QAQILKPESV
-38 LVGIGDPAPVM
+38 LGDMRVPVPVPGM

-55 GRMYNYL
+55 SRMSNYL
-62 DTDEKRVKIY
+62 DHNEKNVKVY
-72 DENLDV
+72 NEDLEV

-88 METYAVTKYRE
+88 AQSYAVTKYRE
-99 PLWKNMSQFDKVVDH
+99 LLWKNMPQFDMVVDYAFDP
-114 TVYPDVNHAVY
+114 VAIENV
-125 PTAVENMTVD
+125 TAD
-135 LIRDDMNFLC
+135 QIRDDMNYRYEYENPAGL
-145 RNIYNGEPL
+145 RRL

-178 KDSLELSWD
+178 KDSLEVSKD

-199 QITYSLVDSLALS
+199 QITYSLVDSLTLS
-212 GDRQQCGKY
+212 GDRVPCGKY
-221 SGTLKYYGSSL
+221 SGTLKYYGPSL

-238 APEKSDVR
+238 DPEKSDER
-246 SFDVSALVLRYYD
+246 SFEISPINLYYYD
-259 MTSPYECSNFY
+259 MASLYDDGHFL

-288 CQQSVERTNETD
+288 CQLSVERTAETD
-300 RDGDG
+300 LDGDG
-305 EVDQIVTWYDYACPG
+305 EPDQIVTWYGCTYPG

-326 NGNVVATVMF
+326 NGNVVATIML
-336 DEGYILNRYDRHL
+336 DEGYSLNTYD
-349 SFVHFENKNYIV
+349 SDFTFVHFENKNYIV
-361 AEVMKTGSDD
+361 ANVQKAGSNGE
-371 KTESASIFYA
+371 TEYASIFYA

-396 RTGLKATPELA
+396 RTGVKATPEFA

>member
-1 MRPTRIREIKMKKTL
+1 MKKTL

-28 QAQILKPKSE
+28 QAQILKPKSV
-38 LVGIGDPAPVM
+38 LGYMKVPVSVPGM

-55 GRMYNYL
+55 SRMSNYL
-62 DTDEKRVKIY
+62 AYNEKNVKVY
-72 DENLDV
+72 NEDLEV

-88 METYAVTKYRE
+88 AQSYAVTKYRE
-99 PLWKNMSQFDKVVDH
+99 LLWKNMPQFDKVVDYADDPIAIEK
-114 TVYPDVNHAVY
+114 V
-125 PTAVENMTVD
+125 TVD
-135 LIRDDMNFLC
+135 LIRDMTELNE
-145 RNIYNGEPL
+145 YYEPRKI

-178 KDSLELSWD
+178 KDSLEVSKD
-187 YNGKLTGHYYIG
+187 HNGKLTGHYYIG
-199 QITYSLVDSLALS
+199 KITYTLGDTLVSS
-212 GDRQQCGKY
+212 GDRVPCGKY
-221 SGTLKYYGSSL
+221 SGTLKYYGPSL

-238 APEKSDVR
+238 DPEKSDER
-246 SFDVSALVLRYYD
+246 SFEIRPINLYYYD
-259 MTSPYECSNFY
+259 MASLYEDGYFL

-288 CQQSVERTNETD
+288 CQQSVVRTEETD
-300 RDGDG
+300 FDGDG
-305 EVDQIVTWYDYACPG
+305 EADQITTWYGCDYPG

-326 NGNVVATVMF
+326 NGNVVATIML
-336 DEGYILNRYDRHL
+336 DEGYSLNTYD
-349 SFVHFENKNYIV
+349 SDFTFVHFENKNYIV
-361 AEVMKTGSDD
+361 ANVKKTGSDGE
-371 KTESASIFYA
+371 TEYASIFYA

-396 RTGLKATPELA
+396 RTGLKATPEFA

>member
-28 QAQILKPKSE
+28 QAQILKPKSK
-38 LVGIGDPAPVM
+38 LDGVGVPVPGM

-55 GRMYNYL
+55 SRMSNYL
-62 DTDEKRVKIY
+62 EFGEKSVKIY

-88 METYAVTKYRE
+88 METYSVTKYRE
-99 PLWKNMSQFDKVVDH
+99 LLWKNMPQFDKVVDYAGAPIAIEK
-114 TVYPDVNHAVY
+114 V
-125 PTAVENMTVD
+125 TVD
-135 LIRDDMNFLC
+135 LIRDLAELNE
-145 RNIYNGEPL
+145 YYEPRKI

-178 KDSLELSWD
+178 KDSLEVSKD

-199 QITYSLVDSLALS
+199 QITYSLVDSLTLS

-221 SGTLKYYGSSL
+221 SGTLKYYGPSL

-238 APEKSDVR
+238 APEKSNVQSYDVR
-246 SFDVSALVLRYYD
+246 ALNLYYCD
-259 MTSPYECSNFY
+259 MLSPYDDSHFL

-288 CQQSVERTNETD
+288 CQQSVERTDETD
-300 RDGDG
+300 SDGDG
-305 EVDQIVTWYDYACPG
+305 EVDQIVTWYGCTYPG

-336 DEGYILNRYDRHL
+336 DEGYILNRYNRYLD
-349 SFVHFENKNYIV
+349 FVHFENKNYIV
-361 AEVMKTGSDD
+361 ANVQKAGNDG
-371 KTESASIFYA
+371 KTEFASVFYA

-396 RTGLKATPELA
+396 RTGLKATPEFA

>member
-1 MRPTRIREIKMKKTL
+1 MKKTL

-28 QAQILKPKSE
+28 QAQILKPESV
-38 LVGIGDPAPVM
+38 LGGGMITPVPVPGM

-55 GRMYNYL
+55 SRMSNYL
-62 DTDEKRVKIY
+62 DYDEKNVKIY
-72 DENLDV
+72 NEDLEV

-88 METYAVTKYRE
+88 AQTYAVTKYRE
-99 PLWKNMSQFDKVVDH
+99 LLWKNMPQFDKVVDYEFNPNAIEN
-114 TVYPDVNHAVY
+114 V
-125 PTAVENMTVD
+125 TAD
-135 LIRDDMNFLC
+135 LIRDDMNYL
-145 RNIYNGEPL
+145 YGYYGKPL

-178 KDSLELSWD
+178 KDSLEVSTD

-199 QITYSLVDSLALS
+199 QITYSLVNSDSL
-212 GDRQQCGKY
+212 RQQCGKY
-221 SGTLKYYGSSL
+221 SGTLKYYGPSL

-238 APEKSDVR
+238 APEKSNER
-246 SFDVSALVLRYYD
+246 SLEIRPLKMCYYD
-259 MTSPYECSNFY
+259 MASLFDESYFL

-288 CQQSVERTNETD
+288 YQQSVERTNETD
-300 RDGDG
+300 IDGDG
-305 EVDQIVTWYDYACPG
+305 EVDQIVTWYGYACPG

-326 NGNVVATVMF
+326 NGNVLATIMF
-336 DEGYILNRYDRHL
+336 DEEYRFDSYLIGGGQVL
-349 SFVHFENKNYIV
+349 SLVHFENKNYIV
-361 AEVMKTGSDD
+361 ANVEKAGSNGE
-371 KTESASIFYA
+371 KERACIFYA
-381 ITPGDAAS
+381 ITPGDASS

-396 RTGLKATPELA
+396 RTGVKATPEFA
-407 RKNEMVVVDFR
+407 RKSEMVVVDFR

>member
-38 LVGIGDPAPVM
+38 LGDMRSPVPVPGM

-55 GRMYNYL
+55 SRMSNYL
-62 DTDEKRVKIY
+62 DHGEKSVKIY

-83 LVLPN
+83 LVLSN
-88 METYAVTKYRE
+88 VETYAVTKYRE
-99 PLWKNMSQFDKVVDH
+99 PLWKNMPQFDKVVDFAID
-114 TVYPDVNHAVY
+114 PIAIEDM
-125 PTAVENMTVD
+125 TAD
-135 LIRDDMNFLC
+135 RIRDLRTNDGYYVL
-145 RNIYNGEPL
+145 L
-154 FGKEA
+154 GKEA

-178 KDSLELSWD
+178 KDSLELSTD

-199 QITYSLVDSLALS
+199 KITYSLVDTLLLN
-212 GDRQQCGKY
+212 GDRQQFGKY

-246 SFDVSALVLRYYD
+246 SFDVEALDLMYSD
-259 MTSPYECSNFY
+259 MVSPCEESYFL

-300 RDGDG
+300 LDGDG
-305 EVDQIVTWYDYACPG
+305 EVDQIVTWYGYACPG

-336 DEGYILNRYDRHL
+336 DEGYILNRYDRYL
-349 SFVHFENKNYIV
+349 NFVHFENKNYIV
-361 AEVMKTGSDD
+361 ANVQKTGSDGE
-371 KTESASIFYA
+371 TEYASIFYA
-381 ITPGDAAS
+381 IAPGDAAS

-407 RKNEMVVVDFR
+407 RKNEMVVVDFST
-418 GIENAKLLSVV
+418 IENAKLLSVV
-429 NGNGQTVMQT
+429 NGNGQTVMQV

>member
-1 MRPTRIREIKMKKTL
+1 MKKTL

-28 QAQILKPKSE
+28 QAQILKPESV
-38 LVGIGDPAPVM
+38 LGDMRVPVPVPGM

-55 GRMYNYL
+55 SRMSNYL
-62 DTDEKRVKIY
+62 DHDEKNVKVY
-72 DENLDV
+72 NEDLEV

-88 METYAVTKYRE
+88 AQSYAVTKYRE
-99 PLWKNMSQFDKVVDH
+99 LLWKNMPQFDMVVDYAFDP
-114 TVYPDVNHAVY
+114 VAIENV
-125 PTAVENMTVD
+125 TAD
-135 LIRDDMNFLC
+135 QIRDDMNYRYEYENPAGL
-145 RNIYNGEPL
+145 RRL

-178 KDSLELSWD
+178 KDSLVLSTD

-199 QITYSLVDSLALS
+199 QITYSLGDSLMSS
-212 GDRQQCGKY
+212 GVRVPYGKY
-221 SGTLKYYGSSL
+221 SGTLKYYGPSL

-238 APEKSDVR
+238 DPEKSDER
-246 SFDVSALVLRYYD
+246 SFEIRPINLYYYD
-259 MTSPYECSNFY
+259 MASLYDEGHFL

-288 CQQSVERTNETD
+288 CQQSVVRTEETD
-300 RDGDG
+300 LDGDG
-305 EVDQIVTWYDYACPG
+305 EADQITTWYGCDYPG

-326 NGNVVATVMF
+326 NGNVVATIML
-336 DEGYILNRYDRHL
+336 DEGYSLNTYD
-349 SFVHFENKNYIV
+349 SDFPFVHFENKNYIV
-361 AEVMKTGSDD
+361 ANVQKAGNDG
-371 KTESASIFYA
+371 KTEYASVFYA

>member
-28 QAQILKPKSE
+28 QAQILKPESV
-38 LVGIGDPAPVM
+38 LGDMRVPVPVPGM

-55 GRMYNYL
+55 SRMSNYL
-62 DTDEKRVKIY
+62 DYNEKNVKVY
-72 DENLDV
+72 NEDLEV

-88 METYAVTKYRE
+88 AQSYAVTKYRE
-99 PLWKNMSQFDKVVDH
+99 LLWKNMPQFDKVVD
-114 TVYPDVNHAVY
+114 YAVD
-125 PTAVENMTVD
+125 PIAIEKVTVD
-135 LIRDDMNFLC
+135 LIRDMTEFDEYYGGSL
-145 RNIYNGEPL
+145 RL

-178 KDSLELSWD
+178 KDSLEVSKD
-187 YNGKLTGHYYIG
+187 YGSGKLKGHYYIG
-199 QITYSLVDSLALS
+199 QITYTLVDSLTLS

-221 SGTLKYYGSSL
+221 SGTLKYYGPSL

-238 APEKSDVR
+238 DPEKSDER
-246 SFDVSALVLRYYD
+246 SFEIRPISLYYYD
-259 MTSPYECSNFY
+259 MASLYDDGHFL

-288 CQQSVERTNETD
+288 CQLSVERTTETD
-300 RDGDG
+300 SDGDG
-305 EVDQIVTWYDYACPG
+305 EPDQIVTWYGCTYPG

-326 NGNVVATVMF
+326 NGNVVATIML
-336 DEGYILNRYDRHL
+336 DEGYSLNTYD
-349 SFVHFENKNYIV
+349 SDFTFVHFENKNYIV
-361 AEVMKTGSDD
+361 ANVQKAGNDG
-371 KTESASIFYA
+371 KTEYASVFYA

-396 RTGLKATPELA
+396 RTGLKATPEFA

>member
-28 QAQILKPKSE
+28 QAQILKPKSG
-38 LVGIGDPAPVM
+38 LGGVGVPVPGM

-55 GRMYNYL
+55 SRMSNYL
-62 DTDEKRVKIY
+62 DYDEKSVKIY

-88 METYAVTKYRE
+88 METYSVTKYRE
-99 PLWKNMSQFDKVVDH
+99 PLWKNMPQFDKVVDFAIDPIAIEH
-114 TVYPDVNHAVY
+114 V
-125 PTAVENMTVD
+125 TAD
-135 LIRDDMNFLC
+135 QIRDLRTNDGYYVL
-145 RNIYNGEPL
+145 L
-154 FGKEA
+154 GKEA

-178 KDSLELSWD
+178 KDSLELSTD

-199 QITYSLVDSLALS
+199 KITYSLVDTLLLN

-221 SGTLKYYGSSL
+221 SGTLKYYGASL

-238 APEKSDVR
+238 APEKGDVKR
-246 SFDVSALVLRYYD
+246 YDVEALNLYYCD
-259 MTSPYECSNFY
+259 MLSPYDDSRFL

-276 NADKAYEYVVPI
+276 NADKAYEYVAPI
-288 CQQSVERTNETD
+288 CQQSVERTDETD
-300 RDGDG
+300 LDGDG
-305 EVDQIVTWYDYACPG
+305 EVDQIVTWYGCTYPG

-336 DEGYILNRYDRHL
+336 DDGYILNRYNRYLD
-349 SFVHFENKNYIV
+349 FVHFENKNYIV
-361 AEVMKTGSDD
+361 AGVEKTVGDG
-371 KTESASIFYA
+371 KIEKASIFYA
-381 ITPGDAAS
+381 IAPGDAAS

-396 RTGLKATPELA
+396 RTGLKATPEFA
-407 RKNEMVVVDFR
+407 RKNEMVVVDFST
-418 GIENAKLLSVV
+418 IENAKLLSVV

>member
-1 MRPTRIREIKMKKTL
+1 MKKTL

-28 QAQILKPKSE
+28 QAQILKPESV
-38 LVGIGDPAPVM
+38 LGDMRVPVPVPGM

-55 GRMYNYL
+55 SRMSNDLGY
-62 DTDEKRVKIY
+62 DEKNVKVY
-72 DENLDV
+72 NEDLEV

-88 METYAVTKYRE
+88 VQSYAVTKYRE
-99 PLWKNMSQFDKVVDH
+99 LLWKNMPQFDMVVDYAFDP
-114 TVYPDVNHAVY
+114 VAIENV
-125 PTAVENMTVD
+125 TAD
-135 LIRDDMNFLC
+135 QIRDDMNYRYEYENPAGL
-145 RNIYNGEPL
+145 RRL

-178 KDSLELSWD
+178 KDSLEVSKD

-199 QITYSLVDSLALS
+199 KITYSLGDSLMSS
-212 GDRQQCGKY
+212 GVRVPCGKY
-221 SGTLKYYGSSL
+221 SGILKYYGPSL

-238 APEKSDVR
+238 DPEKSDER
-246 SFDVSALVLRYYD
+246 SFEIRPINLYYYD
-259 MTSPYECSNFY
+259 MASLYDDGHFL

-288 CQQSVERTNETD
+288 CQQSVVRTEETD
-300 RDGDG
+300 LDGDG
-305 EVDQIVTWYDYACPG
+305 EADQITTWYGCDYPG

-326 NGNVVATVMF
+326 NGNVVATIML
-336 DEGYILNRYDRHL
+336 DEGYSLNTYD
-349 SFVHFENKNYIV
+349 SDFTFVHFENKNYIV
-361 AEVMKTGSDD
+361 ANVQKAGNDG
-371 KTESASIFYA
+371 KTEYASVFYA

-407 RKNEMVVVDFR
+407 RKNEMVVVDFST
-418 GIENAKLLSVV
+418 IENAKLLSVV

>member
-16 LVVSALSVALAS
+16 LVASALSVALAS
-28 QAQILKPKSE
+28 QAQILKPESV
-38 LVGIGDPAPVM
+38 LGGMRVPVPVPGM
-49 FTCDGK
+49 FTCDGNS
-55 GRMYNYL
+55 RMSNYL
-62 DTDEKRVKIY
+62 DYNEKNVKVY
-72 DENLDV
+72 NEDLEV

-88 METYAVTKYRE
+88 AQSYAVTKYRE
-99 PLWKNMSQFDKVVDH
+99 LLWKNMPQFDMVVD
-114 TVYPDVNHAVY
+114 YAVD
-125 PTAVENMTVD
+125 PVAIENVTAD
-135 LIRDDMNFLC
+135 QIRDEMNYRYEYENPAGL
-145 RNIYNGEPL
+145 RRL

-178 KDSLELSWD
+178 KDSLVLSTD

-199 QITYSLVDSLALS
+199 KITYSLGDSLMSS
-212 GDRQQCGKY
+212 GVRVPCGKY
-221 SGTLKYYGSSL
+221 SGILKYYGPSL

-238 APEKSDVR
+238 DPEKSDER
-246 SFDVSALVLRYYD
+246 SFEIRPINLYYYD
-259 MTSPYECSNFY
+259 MASLYDDGHFL

-288 CQQSVERTNETD
+288 CQQSVVRTEETD
-300 RDGDG
+300 LDGDG
-305 EVDQIVTWYDYACPG
+305 EADQITTWYGCDYPG

-326 NGNVVATVMF
+326 NGNVVATIML
-336 DEGYILNRYDRHL
+336 DEGYSLNTYD
-349 SFVHFENKNYIV
+349 SDFTFVHFENKNYIV
-361 AEVMKTGSDD
+361 ANVQKAGSDGE
-371 KTESASIFYA
+371 TEYASIFYA

-396 RTGLKATPELA
+396 RTGLKATPEFA

>member
-28 QAQILKPKSE
+28 QAQILKPKSG
-38 LVGIGDPAPVM
+38 LGGVGVPVPGM

-55 GRMYNYL
+55 SRMSNYL
-62 DTDEKRVKIY
+62 DYDEKSVKIY

-88 METYAVTKYRE
+88 METYSVTKYRE
-99 PLWKNMSQFDKVVDH
+99 LLWKNMPQFDKVVDF
-114 TVYPDVNHAVY
+114 VIDPIAIERV
-125 PTAVENMTVD
+125 TAD
-135 LIRDDMNFLC
+135 QIRDLRTNDGYYVL
-145 RNIYNGEPL
+145 L
-154 FGKEA
+154 GKEA

-178 KDSLELSWD
+178 KDSLELSTD

-199 QITYSLVDSLALS
+199 KITYSLVDTLLLN

-221 SGTLKYYGSSL
+221 SGTLKYYGASL

-238 APEKSDVR
+238 APEKGDVKR
-246 SFDVSALVLRYYD
+246 YNVEALNLYYCD
-259 MTSPYECSNFY
+259 MLSPYDDSHFL

-276 NADKAYEYVVPI
+276 NADKAYEYVAPI

-300 RDGDG
+300 LDGDG
-305 EVDQIVTWYDYACPG
+305 EVDQIVTWYGCTYPG

-336 DEGYILNRYDRHL
+336 DDGYILNRYNRYLD
-349 SFVHFENKNYIV
+349 FVHFENKNYIV
-361 AEVMKTGSDD
+361 AGVEKTVGDG
-371 KTESASIFYA
+371 KTENASIFYA
-381 ITPGDAAS
+381 IAPGDAAS

-396 RTGLKATPELA
+396 RTGLKATPEFA
-407 RKNEMVVVDFR
+407 RKNEMVVVDFST
-418 GIENAKLLSVV
+418 IENAKLLSVV
-429 NGNGQTVMQT
+429 NGNGQTVMQV

>member
-1 MRPTRIREIKMKKTL
+1 MRPTRIREVKMKKTL

-28 QAQILKPKSE
+28 QAQILKPESV
-38 LVGIGDPAPVM
+38 LGDMRVPVPVPGM

-55 GRMYNYL
+55 SRMSNYL
-62 DTDEKRVKIY
+62 DHDEKNVKVY
-72 DENLDV
+72 NEDLEV

-88 METYAVTKYRE
+88 AQSYAVTKYRE
-99 PLWKNMSQFDKVVDH
+99 LLWKNMPQFDMVVDYAFDP
-114 TVYPDVNHAVY
+114 VAIENV
-125 PTAVENMTVD
+125 TAD
-135 LIRDDMNFLC
+135 QIRDDMNYRYEYENPAGL
-145 RNIYNGEPL
+145 RRL

-178 KDSLELSWD
+178 KDSLEVSKD

-199 QITYSLVDSLALS
+199 QITYSLVDSLTLS
-212 GDRQQCGKY
+212 GDRVPCGKY
-221 SGTLKYYGSSL
+221 SGTLKYYGPSL

-238 APEKSDVR
+238 DPEKSDER
-246 SFDVSALVLRYYD
+246 SFEISPINLYYYD
-259 MTSPYECSNFY
+259 MASLYDDGHFL

-288 CQQSVERTNETD
+288 CQLSVERTAETD
-300 RDGDG
+300 LDGDG
-305 EVDQIVTWYDYACPG
+305 EPDQIVTWYGCTYPG

-326 NGNVVATVMF
+326 NGNVVATIML
-336 DEGYILNRYDRHL
+336 DEGYSLNTYD
-349 SFVHFENKNYIV
+349 SDFTFVHFENKNYIV
-361 AEVMKTGSDD
+361 ANVQKAGSNGE
-371 KTESASIFYA
+371 TEYASIFYA

-396 RTGLKATPELA
+396 RTGVKATPEFA

>member
-1 MRPTRIREIKMKKTL
+1 MKKTL

-28 QAQILKPKSE
+28 QAQILKPESV
-38 LVGIGDPAPVM
+38 LGNMGAPVPVPGM

-55 GRMYNYL
+55 SRMSNYL
-62 DTDEKRVKIY
+62 DHGEKKVKVY
-72 DENLDV
+72 NENLDV

-88 METYAVTKYRE
+88 AQSYAVTKSRE
-99 PLWKNMSQFDKVVDH
+99 LLWKNMPQSDRVVDY
-114 TVYPDVNHAVY
+114 VVNPIAIEKV
-125 PTAVENMTVD
+125 TAD
-135 LIRDDMNFLC
+135 LIRDEMTELNE
-145 RNIYNGEPL
+145 YYEPRKM

-166 TATSVSFDISVN
+166 TATAVSFEISVN
-178 KDSLELSWD
+178 KDSLEVSKD

-199 QITYSLVDSLALS
+199 QITYSLVDSLTLS

-221 SGTLKYYGSSL
+221 SGTLKYYGPSL

-238 APEKSDVR
+238 DPEKSDER
-246 SFDVSALVLRYYD
+246 SFEIRPINLYYYD
-259 MTSPYECSNFY
+259 MASLYDDGHFL

-288 CQQSVERTNETD
+288 CQLSVERTAETD
-300 RDGDG
+300 LDGDG
-305 EVDQIVTWYDYACPG
+305 EPDQIVTWYGCTYPG

-326 NGNVVATVMF
+326 NGNVVATIML
-336 DEGYILNRYDRHL
+336 DEGYSLNTYD
-349 SFVHFENKNYIV
+349 SDFTFVHFENKNYIV
-361 AEVMKTGSDD
+361 ANVQKAGSNGE
-371 KTESASIFYA
+371 TEYASIFYA

-396 RTGLKATPELA
+396 RTGVKATPEFA

>member
-1 MRPTRIREIKMKKTL
+1 MKKTL

-28 QAQILKPKSE
+28 QAQILKPESV
-38 LVGIGDPAPVM
+38 LGDMRVPVPVPGM

-55 GRMYNYL
+55 SRMSNYL
-62 DTDEKRVKIY
+62 DHNEKNVKVY
-72 DENLDV
+72 NEDLEV

-88 METYAVTKYRE
+88 AQSYAVTKYRE
-99 PLWKNMSQFDKVVDH
+99 LLWKNMPQFDMVVDYAFDP
-114 TVYPDVNHAVY
+114 VAIENV
-125 PTAVENMTVD
+125 TAD
-135 LIRDDMNFLC
+135 QIRDDMNYRYEYENPAGL
-145 RNIYNGEPL
+145 RRL

-178 KDSLELSWD
+178 KDSLEVSKD

-199 QITYSLVDSLALS
+199 QITYSLVDSLTLS
-212 GDRQQCGKY
+212 GDRVPCGKY
-221 SGTLKYYGSSL
+221 SGTLKYYGPSL

-238 APEKSDVR
+238 DPEKSDER
-246 SFDVSALVLRYYD
+246 SFEISPINLYYYD
-259 MTSPYECSNFY
+259 MASLYDDGHFL

-288 CQQSVERTNETD
+288 CQLSVERTAETD
-300 RDGDG
+300 LDGDG
-305 EVDQIVTWYDYACPG
+305 EPDQIVTWYGCTYPG

-326 NGNVVATVMF
+326 NGNVVATIML
-336 DEGYILNRYDRHL
+336 DEGYSLNTYD
-349 SFVHFENKNYIV
+349 SDFTFVHFENKNYIV
-361 AEVMKTGSDD
+361 ANVQKAGSNGE
-371 KTESASIFYA
+371 TEYASIFYA

-396 RTGLKATPELA
+396 RTGVKATPEFA

>member
-28 QAQILKPKSE
+28 QAQILKPKSG
-38 LVGIGDPAPVM
+38 LGGVGVPVPGM

-55 GRMYNYL
+55 SRMSNYL
-62 DTDEKRVKIY
+62 DYDEKSVKIY

-88 METYAVTKYRE
+88 METYSVTKYRE
-99 PLWKNMSQFDKVVDH
+99 LLWKNMPQFDKVVDF
-114 TVYPDVNHAVY
+114 VIDPIAIERV
-125 PTAVENMTVD
+125 TAD
-135 LIRDDMNFLC
+135 QIRDLRTNDGYYVL
-145 RNIYNGEPL
+145 L
-154 FGKEA
+154 GKEA

-178 KDSLELSWD
+178 KDSLELSTD

-199 QITYSLVDSLALS
+199 KITYSLVDTLLLN

-221 SGTLKYYGSSL
+221 SGTLKYYGASL

-238 APEKSDVR
+238 APEKGDVKR
-246 SFDVSALVLRYYD
+246 YNVEALNLYYCD
-259 MTSPYECSNFY
+259 MLSPYDDSHFL

-276 NADKAYEYVVPI
+276 NADKAYEYVAPI

-300 RDGDG
+300 LDGDG
-305 EVDQIVTWYDYACPG
+305 EVDQIVTWYGCTYPG

-336 DEGYILNRYDRHL
+336 DEGYILNRYDRYL

-361 AEVMKTGSDD
+361 AGVMKTGSDD

-407 RKNEMVVVDFR
+407 RKNEMVVVDFST
-418 GIENAKLLSVV
+418 IENAKLLSVV

-439 PVANGQTSYR
+439 PVVNGQTSYR

>member
-28 QAQILKPKSE
+28 QAQILKPKSK
-38 LVGIGDPAPVM
+38 LDGVGVPVPGM

-55 GRMYNYL
+55 SRMSNNL
-62 DTDEKRVKIY
+62 EFGDKSVKIY

-88 METYAVTKYRE
+88 METYSVTKYRE
-99 PLWKNMSQFDKVVDH
+99 LLWKNMPQFDKMVDFAIDPIAIEH
-114 TVYPDVNHAVY
+114 V
-125 PTAVENMTVD
+125 TAD
-135 LIRDDMNFLC
+135 QIRYLRTNDGYYVL
-145 RNIYNGEPL
+145 L
-154 FGKEA
+154 GKEA

-178 KDSLELSWD
+178 KDSLELSTD

-199 QITYSLVDSLALS
+199 KITYSLVDTLLLN

-238 APEKSDVR
+238 APEKGDVN
-246 SFDVSALVLRYYD
+246 SYDVEALNLYYCD
-259 MTSPYECSNFY
+259 MLSPYDDSHFL

-300 RDGDG
+300 LDGDG
-305 EVDQIVTWYDYACPG
+305 EVDQIVTWYGYACPG

-336 DEGYILNRYDRHL
+336 DEGYILNRYDGYL
-349 SFVHFENKNYIV
+349 NFVHFENKNYIV
-361 AEVMKTGSDD
+361 AEVMKTVGDG

-407 RKNEMVVVDFR
+407 RKNEMVVVDFST
-418 GIENAKLLSVV
+418 IENAKLLSVV